1 MKLEHHL
8 GKLAE
13 RHGKALAA
21 ATAPVSLIQI
31 RNFTGTW
38 VNELK
43 STMILQQSN
52 FQAAVPTTFQ
62 PPSVVTAQA
71 LAGTYTST
79 STSYTPSF
87 GPVYGF
93 VSGTLISFA
102 VTWFNSSARS
112 LMSNA
117 AWEGYATAFDNAGN
131 PTAFTTNWQLTYI
144 DEKGNFV
151 VETGNDEFKK
161 TS

>member
-8 GKLAE
+8 SKLAE
-13 RHGKALAA
+13 RHGKTLAA
-21 ATAPVSLIQI
+21 ATAPVSQSQI
-31 RNFTGTW
+31 SNFTGTW
-38 VNELK
+38 VNELG
-43 STMILQQSN
+43 STVVLQQSN
-52 FQAAVPTTFQ
+52 FQAAVPTNFQ

-102 VTWFNSSARS
+102 VTWFNSSATS
-112 LMSNA
+112 LISTA
-117 AWEGYATAFDNAGN
+117 AWEGHATQFGSSGN

-144 DEKGNFV
+144 DKGNFV
-151 VETGNDEFKK
+151 FVTGNDQF
-161 TS
+161 TLQN